1 MSIDVQGVI
10 QALSRAVEVSP
21 GDTDHTLHPVITISR
36 DLGTGGE
43 EISRLLAER
52 LGLDIY
58 DENIIDAIAQRSEVN
73 KNVLKTLH
81 EKVSS
86 ASDSWLYAMVT
97 GKNVSR
103 TDYINALV
111 TVIRCI
117 YHKGGLV
124 IGRGGH
130 VVLQGR
136 DVLRVRL
143 TGSNEACARRVAHRE
158 RLSLSE
164 AKARCKEVNQE
175 RAKFVWNM
183 FSSRLNDPT
192 NFDLTI
198 NTDHFAH
205 YEQVVEIL
213 IRSMEMMGFSQR
225 RTGTTNR

>member
-1 MSIDVQGVI
+1 MTIDVQGVI

-21 GDTDHTLHPVITISR
+21 TDADEDLHPVITLSR
-36 DLGTGGE
+36 DFGTGGA
-43 EISRLLAER
+43 EISRMLAER
-52 LGLDIY
+52 LGLEIY
-58 DENIIDAIAQRSEVN
+58 DENVIDAIAQRSEVN
-73 KNVLKTLH
+73 KSLLKNLH
-81 EKVSS
+81 EKISS
-86 ASDSWLYAMVT
+86 ASDAWLYAMVT
-97 GKNVSR
+97 GKNVAR
-103 TDYINALV
+103 EDYVNALV

-117 YHKGGLV
+117 YHKGGII

-143 TGSNEACARRVAHRE
+143 TGSREACAKRVAHRD
-158 RLSLSE
+158 RLTLTE
-164 AKARCKEVNQE
+164 AKRKCGEVNKM

-183 FSSRLNDPT
+183 FNSRLNDPT
-192 NFDLTI
+192 NFDMTI

-213 IRSMEMMGFSQR
+213 IRSMEMMGYNKR

>member
-1 MSIDVQGVI
+1 MTIDVQGVI

-21 GDTDHTLHPVITISR
+21 LGSDQGLYPVITISR

-43 EISRLLAER
+43 EISTMLAER
-52 LGLDIY
+52 LRLDIY
-58 DENIIDAIAQRSEVN
+58 DENIIDAIAQRAEVN
-73 KNVLKTLH
+73 KNVLKNLH

-103 TDYINALV
+103 TEYVNALV

-117 YHKGGLV
+117 YHKGGIV
-124 IGRGGH
+124 IGRGAH

-143 TGSNEACARRVAHRE
+143 TGSKEACAKRIAYRE
-158 RLSLSE
+158 HLSMTE
-164 AKARCKEVNQE
+164 AKRKCAEVNKA
-175 RAKFVWNM
+175 RGAFVWNM
-183 FSSRLNDPT
+183 FNSRLNDPT
-192 NFDLTI
+192 NYDLTI

-205 YEQVVEIL
+205 YEQIVEI
-213 IRSMEMMGFSQR
+213 IMRAMEMMGYSQR
-225 RTGTTNR
+225 RTGTTSR

>member
-1 MSIDVQGVI
+1 MTIDVQGVI

-21 GDTDHTLHPVITISR
+21 LDSDTTLHPVITISR
-36 DLGTGGE
+36 DMGTGGE
-43 EISRLLAER
+43 AIARKLAER
-52 LGLDIY
+52 LDLEVY
-58 DENIIDAIAQRSEVN
+58 DENVIDAISTRSDVN

-103 TDYINALV
+103 DDYVNALV
-111 TVIRCI
+111 TVIRSI
-117 YHKGGLV
+117 YHKGG
-124 IGRGGH
+124 IIMGRGAH
-130 VVLQGR
+130 VVLGGR

-143 TGSNEACARRVAHRE
+143 TGSKEACAKRVAHRE
-158 RLSLSE
+158 HLTLSE
-164 AKARCKEVNQE
+164 AKRKCAAMNKE
-175 RAKFVWNM
+175 RGAFVWNM
-183 FSSRLNDPT
+183 FKSRLNDPT

-205 YEQVVEIL
+205 YEQIVETIL
-213 IRSMEMMGFSQR
+213 RAMEMMGYSKR

>member
-43 EISRLLAER
+43 EISCLLAQKLE
-52 LGLDIY
+52 LEVY
-58 DENIIDAIAQRSEVN
+58 DETVIDAISQRFEVN
-73 KNVLKTLH
+73 KNVLKNLH

-86 ASDSWLYAMVT
+86 ASDSWLYAMIT

-111 TVIRCI
+111 TVVRCI
-117 YHKGGLV
+117 YHKGGIV

-130 VVLQGR
+130 VILQGR

-143 TGSNEACARRVAHRE
+143 TGSTEACARRVAHRD

-164 AKARCKEVNQE
+164 AKLRCKEVNKT
-175 RAKFVWNM
+175 RAQFVWNM

-205 YEQVVEIL
+205 YDQVVEIL
-213 IRSMEMMGFSQR
+213 MRSMEMMGFNQR
-225 RTGTTNR
+225 RTGTTSR

>member
-1 MSIDVQGVI
+1 MTIDVQGVI
-10 QALSRAVEVSP
+10 QALSRAVELSP
-21 GDTDHTLHPVITISR
+21 SDQNAGLQPVITISR

-43 EISRLLAER
+43 EISQMLADR
-52 LGLDIY
+52 LGLEIY
-58 DENIIDAIAQRSEVN
+58 DENIIDAVAQRSEVN
-73 KNVLKTLH
+73 ANVLKSLH

-103 TDYINALV
+103 TDYVNALV

-117 YHKGGLV
+117 YHKGGVV

-143 TGSNEACARRVAHRE
+143 TGSLEACARRVAHRE
-158 RLSLSE
+158 RLSLSD
-164 AKARCKEVNQE
+164 AKRKCKEVNAE

-183 FSSRLNDPT
+183 YRSRLNDPT
-192 NFDLTI
+192 NFDMTV

-213 IRSMEMMGFSQR
+213 IRSMEMMGFNQR

>member
-1 MSIDVQGVI
+1 MTIDVQGVI

-21 GDTDHTLHPVITISR
+21 FDADSTLHPVITISR

-43 EISRLLAER
+43 AIANLLSER
-52 LGLDIY
+52 LKLDIF
-58 DENIIDAIAQRSEVN
+58 DEDILDAISQRSEVHS
-73 KNVLKTLH
+73 NVLKNLH

-103 TDYINALV
+103 DDYVHALV
-111 TVIRCI
+111 TVIRSI
-117 YHKGGLV
+117 YHKGGIV
-124 IGRGGH
+124 MGRGAH

-143 TGSNEACARRVAHRE
+143 TGSKEACAKRIAHRE
-158 RLSLSE
+158 HISLTE
-164 AKARCKEVNQE
+164 AKRKCTAKNKERGQ
-175 RAKFVWNM
+175 FVWNM
-183 FSSRLNDPT
+183 FKSRLNDST
-192 NFDLTI
+192 NFDLTV

-205 YEQVVEIL
+205 YEEIVEIL
-213 IRSMEMMGFSQR
+213 IRAMEMMGYNQR

>member
-1 MSIDVQGVI
+1 MTIDVQGVI

-21 GDTDHTLHPVITISR
+21 TDEDQVLQPVITFSR

-43 EISRLLAER
+43 EITKLLAER
-52 LGLDIY
+52 LDLDVY
-58 DENIIDAIAQRSEVN
+58 DEDIIDAISQRSEVN
-73 KNVLKTLH
+73 KNVLKNLH

-103 TDYINALV
+103 EEYVNSLV

-117 YHKGGLV
+117 YHKGGIV

-143 TGSNEACARRVAHRE
+143 TGSKEACAKRIAHRE
-158 RLSLSE
+158 RISLSD
-164 AKARCKEVNQE
+164 AKRKCSEVNKE
-175 RAKFVWNM
+175 RAAFVWNM
-183 FSSRLNDPT
+183 FNSRLNDPT

-213 IRSMEMMGFSQR
+213 IRSMEMMGFNQR

>member
-1 MSIDVQGVI
+1 MTIDVQGVI

-21 GDTDHTLHPVITISR
+21 LDSDSKLHPVITISR
-36 DLGTGGE
+36 DLGTGGDA
-43 EISRLLAER
+43 IAKMLSER
-52 LGLDIY
+52 LGLEVY
-58 DENIIDAIAQRSEVN
+58 DENIIDAVSNRSEVN
-73 KNVLKTLH
+73 KGVLKNLH

-103 TDYINALV
+103 DDYVHALV
-111 TVIRCI
+111 TVIRSI
-117 YHKGGLV
+117 YHKGG
-124 IGRGGH
+124 IIMGRGAH

-143 TGSNEACARRVAHRE
+143 TGSKEACAKRVAHRE
-158 RLSLSE
+158 HLTLSE
-164 AKARCKEVNQE
+164 AKRKCAEVNKD
-175 RAKFVWNM
+175 RGAFVWNM
-183 FSSRLNDPT
+183 FKSRRNDPT

-205 YEQVVEIL
+205 YEQIVEIL
-213 IRSMEMMGFSQR
+213 IRAMEMMGYSQR

>member
-1 MSIDVQGVI
+1 MTIDVQGVI

-58 DENIIDAIAQRSEVN
+58 DENIIDAIAHRSEVN

-81 EKVSS
+81 EKISS
-86 ASDSWLYAMVT
+86 ASDAWLYAMVT

-103 TDYINALV
+103 TDYVNALV

-117 YHKGGLV
+117 YHKGGIV

-143 TGSNEACARRVAHRE
+143 TGSADACARRVAHRE

-183 FSSRLNDPT
+183 FNSRLNDPT